1 MIDQSGG
8 KPRCI
13 LHIGM
18 PKTGS
23 SSIQE
28 TLDKENEIEECEYL
42 KIGPSSNH
50 STIIYSLFSKRPEL
64 HHAHR
69 AEHRTKGQVEE
80 FVRYHKEQLRVTL
93 TSIRS
98 KQYIIS
104 GEDILFLDED
114 ELSALRSYLLQFSS
128 EIFVIAYVRPP
139 LSFMQ
144 SAFQQNIKEGDLR
157 FGIAGYYPQYRNRFE
172 KFDRVFGRDNVLL
185 IKFHPDSLLAGDV
198 VVDFCHRIG
207 ISIKNKNIPR
217 VNESISLE
225 VIALL
230 YVFYKF
236 GRDVGYVDSW
246 KNYKLSQDV
255 LKFGTRKF
263 QYSKLLAEQV
273 RTQIAEDIQWMEARI
288 GCSLAETIP
297 DSDDGISSEEDLIE
311 IAYANRDKLSEIISQ
326 KIKEQMVSPQNI
338 ADAVALLR
346 GDYFLKAAFSNTQL
360 ARLESPEV
368 EINDMVRE
376 LVLSLGR
383 AGQTRAAQN
392 ILTQMSDSKMD
403 IKKSPGADCHISFFI
418 TIKKIILSMGWV
430 GRIKGVKNILNKISS
445 LKCYHNKSLSADC
458 NISYSIDRCHRGCL
472 MGWIVD
478 NNNPLQKLSIEI
490 RQGHR
495 VIAQDVADKFRQD
508 LADAEIGDGCCAFA
522 MKVGTVLKKD
532 SEQLVLRVVDFNQEY
547 KIDRSTIKE
556 IEVG

>member
-1 MIDQSGG
+1 M
-8 KPRCI
+8 
-13 LHIGM
+13 
-18 PKTGS
+18 
-23 SSIQE
+23 
-28 TLDKENEIEECEYL
+28 DKENEIEECDDL
-42 KIGPSSNH
+42 KIGSSSNH

-69 AEHRTKGQVEE
+69 AEHRTKKQVEE
-80 FVRYHKEQLRVTL
+80 FVRYHKEQLRITL
-93 TSIRS
+93 TSICS

-104 GEDILFLDED
+104 GEDILFLDKD

-128 EIFVIAYVRPP
+128 EILVIAYVRPP

-144 SAFQQNIKEGDLR
+144 SAFQQKVKEGDLR
-157 FGIAGYYPQYRNRFE
+157 FGIAGFYPQYRRRFE
-172 KFDRVFGRDNVLL
+172 LFDCVFGQDNVLL
-185 IKFHPDSLLAGDV
+185 IKFDPDSLLAGNV
-198 VVDFCHRIG
+198 VFDFCHRIG
-207 ISIKNKNIPR
+207 ISIKNKNISR

-225 VIALL
+225 AIAIL

-236 GRDVGYVDSW
+236 GRDVGCLASEKNW
-246 KNYKLSQDV
+246 KLAQDLST
-255 LKFGTRKF
+255 FGVCQF

-288 GCSLAETIP
+288 GCSLAESIP

-311 IAYANRDKLSEIISQ
+311 IAYANRDKLTEIISQ

-338 ADAVALLR
+338 ADAVVLLR
-346 GDYFLKAAFSNTQL
+346 GDYFLKTAFSNTQL

-368 EINDMVRE
+368 EINDMVRD

-383 AGQTRAAQN
+383 AGQIRAAQN

-403 IKKSPGADCHISFFI
+403 IKKSPGADCYISFF
-418 TIKKIILSMGWV
+418 IKKIILLMGRF
-430 GRIKGVKNILNKISS
+430 GRIKGIENILNKIST

-458 NISYSIDRCHRGCL
+458 NISYSIDRYYRGCL

-522 MKVGTVLKKD
+522 IKVGTVLKKD

-547 KIDRSTIKE
+547 KIDRSIIKE